1 LKIIYQSMFVRR
13 LLLLGGLIALGL
25 LALTARLAVLTVAN
39 HDQLRDAAEQRLTR
53 EVWTPTVRGG
63 IVDRKGR
70 VLAQDRPSY
79 DIMVD
84 YRTMSGD
91 WAARQAR
98 QAALR
103 LAGSRWA
110 DLGRDG
116 QQELIATMLPQ
127 FEAHVVEG
135 WTLLAN
141 TLGLD
146 ATELAQ
152 RRQDVLDKVQS
163 RHRSIAAARLEK
175 RIDEA
180 RAKGEGQGE
189 ITERMLRRFERDA
202 QEPIEDMIR
211 AHVLAR
217 GVPDAI
223 GFATRRLAGQSINLT
238 LTTGETGEKF
248 ALAADRVET
257 IPLFPGLSV
266 QDSGQREYPFDV
278 QTITLDTSLY
288 PSPLRGGQLSFTVQ
302 GIASQLLGRLRSQVY
317 PTRTDE
323 KGRVIPGDQER
334 REAFLESQPTL
345 AQRALVQ
352 SEAGLTIDRGAYRE
366 GDRLGEAGL
375 EASQENWLRGL
386 RGLQRTALETN
397 TTQTT
402 DAAPGRTI
410 QLTLDAQLQ
419 ARIQGLLA
427 PEAGLAVVQPWQA
440 TPASVQLPAGTALH
454 SAVVVLEVDSGDV
467 LAAVSSPTVSRESWE
482 RDMATLLRDEEHKP
496 LLNRALAAEY
506 PPGSIVKPL
515 MLLEAQHRGFAQPG
529 ESIAC
534 TGHYLPN
541 NPNVL
546 RCLIWKNF
554 KFKHDQTLGHSPNPI
569 EAIGVSCNIY
579 FYTMGDRLGPQGVR
593 DVFTKFGVG
602 TPRPFALGAGFEA
615 AGTLGANGPN
625 SISSDDAIQMGI
637 GQGPVTWTV
646 MHAAN
651 AYATIARGGRVLAP
665 RIVITDE
672 PREPKDLGY
681 SPTSVREALDGLW
694 YAINMPR
701 GTGHH
706 LGGQLEHELIFTVPG
721 IKVWGKTGTA
731 DAPALRVD
739 PDGDGPEEPRVARDG
754 DHSWFVVLAGKDRPQ
769 YAIAVLVE
777 YGGSGGKVSG
787 PIANQIIKVLVEEG
801 YL

>member
-1 LKIIYQSMFVRR
+1 LKIIYQSMFVQR

-25 LALTARLAVLTVAN
+25 LALVARLFVLTVPN
-39 HDQLRDAAEQRLTR
+39 HASLRDAAEQRLTR
-53 EVWTPTVRGG
+53 EVWTPTVRAP
-63 IVDRKGR
+63 ILDRKGR

-79 DIMVD
+79 DVMVD

-98 QAALR
+98 LAALR

-116 QQELIATMLPQ
+116 QQELIETMLPQ
-127 FEAHVVEG
+127 FESHMLDG
-135 WTLLAN
+135 WLQLAN

-146 ATELAQ
+146 ASELDQ
-152 RRQDVLDKVQS
+152 RRQEVLAKVQA
-163 RHRSIAAARLEK
+163 RHRSIAAARLDK
-175 RIDEA
+175 RLEEA
-180 RAKGEGQGE
+180 RAKGE

-202 QEPIEDMIR
+202 NEPIEDMIR
-211 AHVLAR
+211 PHVLAR
-217 GVPDAI
+217 AVPDAV
-223 GFATRRLAGQSINLT
+223 GFAARRLAGQSVNLT
-238 LTTGETGEKF
+238 LATGETGEKF

-257 IPLFPGLSV
+257 IPLVPGLSV
-266 QDSGQREYPFDV
+266 QDSGQREYPLDV

-288 PSPLRGGQLSFTVQ
+288 PSPLRGGELTFTVE
-302 GIASQLLGRLRSQVY
+302 GVASHLLGRLRGQVY
-317 PTRTDE
+317 PNRTDE
-323 KGRVIPGDQER
+323 QGREMAGDQQR
-334 REAFLESQPTL
+334 RASFLESQPIL
-345 AQRALVQ
+345 AQRALVATDA
-352 SEAGLTIDRGAYRE
+352 SNAAIDRGAYRE
-366 GDRLGEAGL
+366 GDRVGDTGL

-397 TTQTT
+397 TTQAI
-402 DAAPGRTI
+402 DAAPGQTI

-419 ARIQGLLA
+419 ARVQGLLA
-427 PEAGLAVVQPWQA
+427 PQAGLAVVQPWQA
-440 TPASVQLPAGTALH
+440 TPASVQLPTGTALH
-454 SAVVVLEVDSGDV
+454 AAAVILDVDSGDV
-467 LAAVSSPTVSRESWE
+467 LAAVSSPSVSRESWE
-482 RDMATLLRDEEHKP
+482 RDMAALLKDDEHKP

-515 MLLEAQHRGFAQPG
+515 MLIEAQHRGLAQPG

-534 TGHYLPN
+534 TGHYLLA

-554 KFKHDQTLGHSPNPI
+554 KVTHDQSLGHSPNPV
-569 EAIGVSCNIY
+569 EALGVSCNIY

-593 DVFTKFGVG
+593 DVYTKFGVG

-615 AGTLGANGPN
+615 PGTLGSNGPN
-625 SISSDDAIQMGI
+625 SISNDDAILMGI

-651 AYATIARGGRVLAP
+651 AYATLARNGQNLPP
-665 RIVITDE
+665 RIVITDQ
-672 PREPKDLGY
+672 PRAPVDLGY
-681 SPTSVREALDGLW
+681 SPSSIREAMDGLW
-694 YAINMPR
+694 YAINSPK

-721 IKVWGKTGTA
+721 IKIWGKTGTA
-731 DAPALRVD
+731 DAPALRAD
-739 PDGDGPEEPRVARDG
+739 PDGEGPEEPRIVRDG
-754 DHSWFVVLAGKDRPQ
+754 DHSWFVILAGRERPQ
-769 YAIAVLVE
+769 FAIAVLVE

-787 PIANQIIKVLVEEG
+787 PIANQIVKVLVEEG
-801 YL
+801 YLE